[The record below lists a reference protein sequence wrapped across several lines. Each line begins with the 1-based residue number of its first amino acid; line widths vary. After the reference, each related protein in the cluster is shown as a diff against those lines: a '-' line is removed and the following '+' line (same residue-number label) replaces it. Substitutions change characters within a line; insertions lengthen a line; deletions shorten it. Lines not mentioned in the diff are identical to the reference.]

1 MAVEIGALR
10 ALLSL
15 DTAAFEKGAKRATAS
30 MNRVQANLAKM
41 GKRFDQ
47 IGKDLTKKVSL
58 PIVAAAGVAIKS
70 SMSMIDSQA
79 KLAQSLGTTTESMQ
93 VLGRAAD
100 LAGVSSGELE
110 QVSIQLTKR
119 LSQAAAGGGPAAEA
133 LDRLGLSAEALS
145 AMPLDQR
152 IATINEAIKDTV
164 PAAEQAA
171 TAAQLFGDRAGIVA
185 SRLDPATIKTA
196 ADEITRFGVGVS
208 DVDADKIE
216 AANDAI
222 SSLGLVSRGLANQ
235 LTVALAPTLET
246 IAKRVADVGA
256 WFANLSPEAKKFA
269 GIATAVAAAV
279 GPAAIALGF
288 VATGL
293 AAIASP
299 IGLAIAG
306 LAAVGAI
313 GGYIVSQWGG
323 VGAIVDGVKEAW
335 SRFSEGIS
343 GYIAP
348 ALDSLKAAWDNI
360 KGAFANLVEA
370 FRSLFELFSGS
381 GVSTST
387 SGLENLNNVLGAM
400 AGLAFRTISGGLEL
414 IARGLE
420 TATGM
425 IAAAVK
431 GDWSGVLDELK
442 EFGSWFANTSVVK
455 SITTFAEKFSS
466 AISDMAGDL
475 GESLDDALSAVAD
488 FVSDIGDSLSG
499 AVDAIRDLASDM
511 VAAVGRLA
519 SDLYTAALDIGTQ
532 IVEGIKA
539 GLDAKWEEIKAKVRE
554 LANSLPEWARKALGI
569 ESPSKVFAEIGRF
582 VVDGLVVGIEDK
594 AQGAIDRAAKLG
606 KDIGEATKNAAEPI
620 FRTIADGLAK
630 GDLGSIGQGLKSQA
644 QTAFSG
650 KLQNVFAGKQT
661 FGSIFTESFAGVKS
675 AMSGTGTLLAK
686 AGTALAAAMPVIG
699 TALAVFEV
707 GKAIVGTTTKLNNA
721 LEGTFT
727 SAGLIRGTE
736 YDIKQKDNLFGS
748 KTEKN
753 SEEIFGSWAGLIAK
767 DLDAS
772 MQALAADI
780 SDGLGKIGLDVQD
793 FAYNFDIKFDESLP
807 HEQLMA
813 QLQAEV
819 AKAGDAMITA
829 SLAASGLT
837 RSGETGAQT
846 LSILNRALTV
856 TNDYFDTLG
865 WTLHEVS
872 AIGAGAARQF
882 SELFGG
888 IEGMDRALSA
898 YHEAVYTE
906 GERMRTLGRQLTEM
920 FGDMGLATLPD
931 TREGIRNI
939 VDGLIEAGSSDVAA
953 RIIQVAPALTQYID
967 YIQAQAAA
975 AANAGVATSGMS
987 AKLREVA
994 IEIGTRFAAGMDF
1007 VVRNFYTTSQQLEF
1021 FGARTSAAFEA
1032 AGLEMPKT
1040 AEAFRAAAQQA
1051 AADVQRILGM
1061 VAQGQASLAALERA
1075 KAQQLAI
1082 IELAEEAKQVYDL
1095 QDQAS
1100 QERLAEAQR
1109 AAEQAAARAA
1119 EIERRRQSAIAAAA
1133 RSASSSVSSAVS
1145 SLDQLKNRIGDAM
1158 ENIAKQSTRAS
1169 DVSRDAAAR
1178 IVAMAITTGNAWES
1192 SFMPALDAL
1201 KDIDASRFQTQV
1213 DFDRMRAETGN
1224 LLAQAQ
1230 SSISSVSEAPI
1241 SAREQREYHNISV
1254 QQGDDIK
1261 DILDRLLSLERMQ
1274 GGAT

>member
-171 TAAQLFGDRAGIVA
+171 TAAQLFGDRAGLVA
-185 SRLDPATIKTA
+185 SRLDSATIKTA
-196 ADEITRFGVGVS
+196 ADEIARFGVGVS

-279 GPAAIALGF
+279 GPAAIAIGM

-299 IGLAIAG
+299 IGIVIVG
-306 LAAVGAI
+306 LAAAAGAAA
-313 GGYIVSQWGG
+313 YVAANWD
-323 VGAIVDGVKEAW
+323 ALRE
-335 SRFSEGIS
+335 RFPI
-343 GYIAP
+343 
-348 ALDSLKAAWDNI
+348 LDKAAN
-360 KGAFANLVEA
+360 
-370 FRSLFELFSGS
+370 
-381 GVSTST
+381 
-387 SGLENLNNVLGAM
+387 
-400 AGLAFRTISGGLEL
+400 
-414 IARGLE
+414 
-420 TATGM
+420 
-425 IAAAVK
+425 
-431 GDWSGVLDELK
+431 
-442 EFGSWFANTSVVK
+442 FGSW
-455 SITTFAEKFSS
+455 IAEKWSTLP
-466 AISDMAGDL
+466 AIKWAAL
-475 GESLDDALSAVAD
+475 IPALSFAKFIPGLRWAAYIPSLTWSALIPVLKWSARFIPVIGWTSLVGGLAWNLLIKPLGWEKYLPKIEWDGWIPKVQWPDWIKSLSWRDFIPEIKWREWFDFEWAELVPDWDWSKIIPDFKSWFQFGGAIAD
-488 FVSDIGDSLSG
+488 AEAAGEDIGRGLVQGTSRSRRDARAAG
-499 AVDAIRDLASDM
+499 ADLADQAR
-511 VAAVGRLA
+511 VGFEDAA
-519 SDLYTAALDIGTQ
+519 
-532 IVEGIKA
+532 GIQSPA
-539 GLDAKWEEIKAKVRE
+539 REWIE
-554 LANSLPEWARKALGI
+554 LAEYLIA
-569 ESPSKVFAEIGRF
+569 
-582 VVDGLVVGIEDK
+582 GLVVGLDDK
-594 AQGAIDRAAKLG
+594 SQAAIDRATRLG

-727 SAGLIRGTE
+727 NAGLIRGTE

-846 LSILNRALTV
+846 LAILNRALTV

-888 IEGMDRALSA
+888 IDGMDRALSA

-906 GERMRTLGRQLTEM
+906 GERMQTLGRQLGEM
-920 FGDMGLATLPD
+920 FADMGLAALPE
-931 TREGIRNI
+931 TREGIRSI
-939 VDGLIEAGSSDVAA
+939 VDGLMEAGSTDVAA
-953 RIIQVAPALTQYID
+953 RIIQIAPALTQYID
-967 YIQAQAAA
+967 HIQAQAAA
-975 AANAGVATSGMS
+975 AANAGIATSGMS

-1021 FGARTSAAFEA
+1021 FGARASAAFEA

-1051 AADVQRILGM
+1051 ASDVQRILGM
-1061 VAQGQASLAALERA
+1061 VAQGQASLADLERA
-1075 KAQQLAI
+1075 KAEQLAI
-1082 IELAEEAKQVYDL
+1082 IELADEAKQVYDL
-1095 QDQAS
+1095 QDQAA

-1109 AAEQAAARAA
+1109 AAERAAARAA
-1119 EIERRRQSAIAAAA
+1119 AIERQRQSAIDAAS
-1133 RSASSSVSSAVS
+1133 RTTSVS
-1145 SLDQLKNRIGDAM
+1145 SLDQLTNRIGDAM
-1158 ENIAKQSTRAS
+1158 RDIAKQSARAG

-1178 IVAMAITTGNAWES
+1178 IVALATTTGKAWES

-1230 SSISSVSEAPI
+1230 SSISSVREAPI

-1254 QQGDDIK
+1254 QQGEDIK

-1274 GGAT
+1274 RPAT

>member
-41 GKRFDQ
+41 GKRFDK

-79 KLAQSLGTTTESMQ
+79 KMAQSLGTTTESMQ

-100 LAGVSSGELE
+100 LAGVSTGELE
-110 QVSIQLTKR
+110 QVSMQLTKR
-119 LSQAAAGGGPAAEA
+119 LSQAAAGGGPAADA
-133 LDRLGLSAEALS
+133 LERLGLSAEALGNL
-145 AMPLDQR
+145 PLDQR
-152 IATINEAIKDTV
+152 IATINKAIEETV
-164 PAAEQAA
+164 PAAERAA
-171 TAAQLFGDRAGIVA
+171 TASKLFGDRAGLVA
-185 SRLDPATIKTA
+185 SRLDSATIKTA
-196 ADEITRFGVGVS
+196 ADEIARFGVGVS

-269 GIATAVAAAV
+269 GIASAVAVAV

-293 AAIASP
+293 AAIATP

-313 GGYIVSQWGG
+313 GGYLVAQWGG

-335 SRFSEGIS
+335 RRFSEGIS

-360 KGAFANLVEA
+360 KGAFANLVDA
-370 FRSLFELFSGS
+370 FGSLFELFSGS

-400 AGLAFRTISGGLEL
+400 AGLAFRAISGGLEL

-442 EFGSWFANTSVVK
+442 EFGAWFANTSVVQ
-455 SITTFAEKFSS
+455 SITDFAGKVSS

-475 GESLDDALSAVAD
+475 GESLDDALSAVGD
-488 FVSDIGDSLSG
+488 FVSDVGDSLSG

-511 VAAVGRLA
+511 VAAVGQLA
-519 SDLYTAALDIGTQ
+519 SDLYEAALDIGTQ
-532 IVEGIKA
+532 IVEGITA

-554 LANSLPEWARKALGI
+554 LADSLPEWARKALGI
-569 ESPSKVFAEIGRF
+569 QSPSKVFAEIGQF
-582 VVDGLVVGIEDK
+582 VVDGLIVGIDGN
-594 AQGAIDRAAKLG
+594 AQDAIDRAAKLG
-606 KDIGEATKNAAEPI
+606 REIGEATKNAAEPI
-620 FRTIADGLAK
+620 FRTIADGLAR
-630 GDLGSIGQGLKSQA
+630 GDLASIGQGLKSQA
-644 QTAFSG
+644 QSAFSG
-650 KLQNVFAGKQT
+650 SLQNVFSGAQS
-661 FGSIFTESFAGVKS
+661 FGSIFTGGFDGVSKALSGAGGF
-675 AMSGTGTLLAK
+675 MSKVGG
-686 AGTALAAAMPVIG
+686 ALSAAMPMIG
-699 TALAVFEV
+699 AVLAGVDLV
-707 GKAIVGTTTKLNNA
+707 KGIVGTTTKLNNA

-753 SEEIFGSWAGLIAK
+753 SEEIFGSWAGLIAN
-767 DLDAS
+767 DLNAS
-772 MQALAADI
+772 MQALAGDI
-780 SDGLGKIGLDVQD
+780 SDGLGQIGLDVQD
-793 FAYNFDIKFDESLP
+793 FAYNFDLKFDESLP
-807 HEQLMA
+807 HEELMA

-829 SLAASGLT
+829 SLAAAGLA
-837 RSGETGAQT
+837 RDGESGAQT
-846 LSILNRALTV
+846 LAILNRALTV

-865 WTLHEVS
+865 WTLHDVS

-888 IEGMDRALSA
+888 IDGMDRALSA

-906 GERMRTLGRQLTEM
+906 GERMQTLGRQLGEM
-920 FGDMGLATLPD
+920 FADMGLAALPE
-931 TREGIRNI
+931 TREGIRSI
-939 VDGLIEAGSSDVAA
+939 VDGLMEAGNTDVAA
-953 RIIQVAPALTQYID
+953 RIIQIAPALTQYID
-967 YIQAQAAA
+967 HIQAQAAA
-975 AANAGVATSGMS
+975 AANAGIATSGMS

-1021 FGARTSAAFEA
+1021 FGARATAAFQA

-1040 AEAFRAAAQQA
+1040 AEAFRSAAQQA
-1051 AADVQRILGM
+1051 ASDVQRILGM
-1061 VAQGQASLAALERA
+1061 VAQGQASLADLERA
-1075 KAQQLAI
+1075 KAEQLAI
-1082 IELAEEAKQVYDL
+1082 IELADEAKQVYDL
-1095 QDQAS
+1095 QDQAA

-1109 AAEQAAARAA
+1109 AAERAAARAA
-1119 EIERRRQSAIAAAA
+1119 AIERQRQSAIDAAS
-1133 RSASSSVSSAVS
+1133 RTTSVS
-1145 SLDQLKNRIGDAM
+1145 SLDQLTNRIGDAM
-1158 ENIAKQSTRAS
+1158 RDIAKQSARAS

-1178 IVAMAITTGNAWES
+1178 IVALATTTGKAWES

-1230 SSISSVSEAPI
+1230 SSISSVREAPI

-1254 QQGDDIK
+1254 QQGEDIK

-1274 GGAT
+1274 GSAT